1 MPAVTVRDTTERPE
15 TVECGSNLIGGV
27 EPEGIRRCVHVALA
41 QEPRWTPPREYTVD
55 AVSPIV
61 ARIVLGTAT
70 GRRSLN
76 PAKYRSGVAFS
87 A

>member
-1 MPAVTVRDTTERPE
+1 VTVRDTTERPE

-41 QEPRWTPPREYTVD
+41 KKPSWTPPPEYTVD
-55 AVSPIV
+55 AVSPTA

-70 GRRSLN
+70 GRRSMTPPQPRAGL
-76 PAKYRSGVAFS
+76 AFS
-87 A
+87 T